1 MAHTL
6 PELLAT
12 KVPPHSLEAE
22 RAVLGAIL
30 LEAESLPKAVEV
42 LAPEHFYH
50 SGHRKMFSA
59 MVSLFERGEPVDAL
73 TLAEELRRRDAL
85 EELGGAVGIATM
97 VEEAATAA
105 HLQAYAEIVRK
116 KAILRELIDSSHQ
129 IIQQSFEAQED
140 VDALLDQAER
150 LIFQISEKRI
160 QRHAIQVRAILKE
173 AFEYI
178 EALYDR
184 KEHITGLPTGFDD
197 LDKMT
202 SGLQASDLVIIA
214 GRPSMGK
221 TAFALNMAQYAG
233 IELKKT
239 VLIFSL
245 EMSKEQLVQRLL
257 CSEARVD
264 SHHVRTGHLETKDWP
279 RLTNAAGR
287 LAEAPIFIDDTPA
300 LSVLEARA
308 KARRMKSE
316 YGLNL
321 VIIDYLQLMQGRAR
335 AENRQQEIS
344 EISRSLKAL
353 AKELRIPVVA
363 LSQLSRAVEARATR
377 DYRPQLSDLRESGAL
392 EQDGDLI
399 LFLYRP
405 ERYGIKSEEGGE
417 NLAEVI
423 IGKQRNGPTEPPVRL
438 TFIPQYARFE
448 RREERR
454 SPF

>member
-6 PELLAT
+6 GDLLAAR
-12 KVPPHSLEAE
+12 VPPHSLEAE

-30 LEAESLPKAVEV
+30 LEAESLPKAVEL

-50 SGHRKMFSA
+50 SGHRKIFSA
-59 MVSLFERGEPVDAL
+59 MISLFERGEPVDAL
-73 TLAEELRRRDAL
+73 TVQEELRRRDAL
-85 EELGGAVGIATM
+85 EELGGAVTIATM

-105 HLQAYAEIVRK
+105 HLQAYAKIVRE
-116 KAILRELIDSSHQ
+116 KAILRELIDTSHR
-129 IIQQSFEAQED
+129 IIQQSFEAEED
-140 VDALLDQAER
+140 VDTLLDQAER

-173 AFEYI
+173 TFEYI
-178 EALYDR
+178 EALYER
-184 KEHITGLPTGFDD
+184 KEHITGLPTGFDR
-197 LDKMT
+197 LDQMT
-202 SGLQASDLVIIA
+202 SGLQPSDLIIIA

-221 TAFALNMAQYAG
+221 TAFALNIAQHVG
-233 IELKKT
+233 IDVRKT

-264 SHHVRTGHLETKDWP
+264 SHHVRTGHLENRDWP
-279 RLTNAAGR
+279 KLTNAAGR

-316 YGLNL
+316 YGLDL
-321 VIIDYLQLMQGRAR
+321 VVIDYLQLMRGRGG

-353 AKELRIPVVA
+353 AKEIRVPVMA
-363 LSQLSRAVEARATR
+363 LSQLSRAVEARVTR

-399 LFLYRP
+399 IFLYRP
-405 ERYGIKSEEGGE
+405 ERYGIKSEDGE

-423 IGKQRNGPTEPPVRL
+423 IGKQRNGPIGEIKL
-438 TFIPQYARFE
+438 TFIPEYARFE
-448 RREERR
+448 KREEQRR
-454 SPF
+454 PPF